1 MLSNREKSKFDNAH
15 ATFTKAIVH
24 VGDACRALL
33 PPRCALCAAPCAS
46 SLLCAACTADMP
58 VIAHACP
65 RCALATPDATICGRC
80 LAAPPPYAS
89 TIAAW
94 RYAFPADRLL
104 QRLKYDGDLAL
115 AEPLGDALARAVV
128 VRGERPDAIVAMP
141 LSRARQRHRGFNHA
155 HEIARRVAR
164 VLDGP
169 LGGGLVRTRD
179 APPQAGLALRERKR
193 NVRGAFAASLCKGCA
208 VAIVDDVMTTGATLD
223 AAASA
228 MLSAGARRVDAWV
241 VARTLRDQTSGIAYP
256 WIDDVPLSVASLPP
270 PIPNA

>member
-1 MLSNREKSKFDNAH
+1 MLSNREKSKFDNVH
-15 ATFTKAIVH
+15 AMFETAIAR

-33 PPRCALCAAPCAS
+33 PPRCALCAAPCES
-46 SLLCAACTADMP
+46 SLLCAACTVDMP
-58 VIAHACP
+58 VIAQACP
-65 RCALATPDATICGRC
+65 RCGLATPDAAMCGRC

-104 QRLKYDGDLAL
+104 QRLKYGGDLAL
-115 AEPLGDALARAVV
+115 AEPLGDALARAVA

-164 VLDGP
+164 VLDVP
-169 LGGGLVRTRD
+169 LAGGLVRTRD

-193 NVRGAFAASLCKGCA
+193 NVRGAFAASACEGRA
-208 VAIVDDVMTTGATLD
+208 VAIVDDVMTTGSTLD

-228 MLSAGARRVDAWV
+228 MLSAGALRVDAWV
-241 VARTLRDQTSGIAYP
+241 VARTLRNQESVDERRTADGGILA
-256 WIDDVPLSVASLPP
+256 DTDT
-270 PIPNA
+270 